1 MAYYDR
7 LTDRLDA
14 SFSGGTGHDEALSIG
29 RRSVPHSSRA
39 ELWRRSGSDPPE
51 VHEHHGGRH
60 RSDPRLQG
68 SYGPLSR
75 HGDLLHHRAFTPKWQ
90 HVAVIWAVFFAYSLA
105 LGR

>member
-14 SFSGGTGHDEALSIG
+14 SFSGGAGHDEALSIG

-60 RSDPRLQG
+60 RSDPRL
-68 SYGPLSR
+68 
-75 HGDLLHHRAFTPKWQ
+75 
-90 HVAVIWAVFFAYSLA
+90 
-105 LGR
+105 